1 MIRKQRMETAS
12 TSSDEELMLAY
23 REGDAQALRELF
35 SRYAGPLTR
44 AVTRM
49 LRDEERSRDVVQQT
63 FLQVHRARADFDRS
77 RSFRPWLYTIGLNL
91 ARDELR
97 RRGRR
102 PEESLEYEPAGDE
115 PTQEQAVQRSE
126 NRARLEAALAELS
139 AEQRE
144 VVVLHWFEGLSF
156 AEIATT
162 TGAGLSAVKVRA
174 HRAYKKMR
182 QLLESGGVTG

>member
-1 MIRKQRMETAS
+1 
-12 TSSDEELMLAY
+12 MLAY
-23 REGDAQALRELF
+23 RDGDNAALRALF

-44 AVTRM
+44 AVARM

-102 PEESLEYEPAGDE
+102 PEDAL
-115 PTQEQAVQRSE
+115 TQELASEDTGQEHAVELSE
-126 NRARLEAALAELS
+126 NRARLEIALNQLS
-139 AEQRE
+139 VEQRE

-156 AEIATT
+156 AEIASA
-162 TGAGLSAVKVRA
+162 TGSGLSAVKVRA

-182 QLLESGGVTG
+182 QLLETPGVTG

>member
-1 MIRKQRMETAS
+1 METAS